1 MATKTPGPK
10 LWRGPDGSWIFCGI
24 QLASVVPGTAVYA
37 KWIELFPEL
46 TEPAD
51 LPKDWTP

>member
-1 MATKTPGPK
+1 MTDTPRPK
-10 LWRGPDGSWIFCGI
+10 LWRGPDGSWIFCGLPI
-24 QLASVVPGTAVYA
+24 GSVVPGTAVYD
-37 KWIELFPEL
+37 KWIELFPEH